1 MLGLAGL
8 SLALGLAISL
18 LRASSAA
25 SAGAGPALGGVFA
38 ETFSLIVVVM
48 GAAALT
54 LRSAISEPLA
64 RLIAAFEA
72 QAPVAST
79 GLDEAARLAAAAL
92 RLSESE
98 RAEARRFRAGAEDL
112 QRRLIAA
119 EARGEAR
126 TPLAI
131 LEGLGAAARGDL
143 TLRLSE
149 GENTLAA
156 GRYDQ
161 AVALVSGTIAAFATS
176 LQAFRDGGESAERT
190 FLDYAEG
197 VGARAEEIGSAVRAL
212 AAAAARDEFATPV
225 AAAAGALAEAGGAAR
240 AHAAVA
246 ERAATL
252 FDEIA
257 ATAEQISSAA
267 ALSDELAFQTSL
279 LALNAGVEAAR
290 CGESGRGIAVVA
302 QELRALSQR
311 ATQAAKSSGA
321 LVAKLVAEATRG
333 ANSLE
338 GAEGEWKR
346 FSERAAELELS
357 LKEIAHS
364 LANRKPIEERAAE
377 ALDALERQR
386 ALGAGASEQ
395 ISQTRVRQAALV
407 QSLSQ
412 LIERFRLRV
421 PARSGQALLGRQR
434 AKT

>member
-1 MLGLAGL
+1 M
-8 SLALGLAISL
+8 
-18 LRASSAA
+18 
-25 SAGAGPALGGVFA
+25 FA

-79 GLDEAARLAAAAL
+79 GLDEAARLAAAVL

-197 VGARAEEIGSAVRAL
+197 VGAHAEQVAAAVRAL
-212 AAAAARDEFATPV
+212 AAAAARGEFATPV

-290 CGESGRGIAVVA
+290 CGESGRGIAVA

-412 LIERFRLRV
+412 LIERFRLRE